1 MFKHLFLVVTLGW
14 ALTAAAEY
22 DNFHAESGGNAPES
36 KITTITITIIQ
47 LPTVEE
53 ITRLCSSTTPAAGC
67 YRKDSK
73 GNAVIIIPVAG
84 GWDDYYHL
92 CIAGH
97 ELYHAMGA
105 NHATGMG
112 CPYPIEDRKEVE
124 KKTKKKTTKRK

>member
-36 KITTITITIIQ
+36 KITTITITVIQ
-47 LPTVEE
+47 VPNAEE
-53 ITRLCSSTTPAAGC
+53 STRLCNSTTPAAGC
-67 YRKDSK
+67 YRKDDK
-73 GNAVIIIPVAG
+73 GNAVIIIPAAA
-84 GWDDYYHL
+84 GWDDYYSL

-112 CPYPIEDRKEVE
+112 CPYPAE
-124 KKTKKKTTKRK
+124 TPAAAKKKTTKRK